1 MKVKTINAIGTYN
14 VLKQV
19 KVNSLSDDSAIAV
32 WKDIKSLREVVN
44 DYEAAIDIAKKSVV
58 DDEFTAKQKE
68 YAELAAIANPTDEDK
83 AKANA
88 IKVYFDTKQ
97 AQINKYNNELLLK
110 EADID
115 VTKLTEA
122 ELLKAVKD
130 AGLNF
135 DAMEALE
142 MIME

>member
-19 KVNSLSDDSAIAV
+19 KINSLSDDSAIAV
-32 WKDIKSLREVVN
+32 WKDIKSLREIVN

-58 DDEFTAKQKE
+58 DDDFTAKQKE
-68 YAELAAIANPTDEDK
+68 YAELVAIANPTDEDK
-83 AKANA
+83 AKVDT
-88 IKVYFDTKQ
+88 IKAYFDAKQ
-97 AQINKYNNELLLK
+97 SQLNKYNNELLLK
-110 EADID
+110 EVDID
-115 VTKLTEA
+115 ITKLTEA

-135 DAMEALE
+135 EAMEALE
-142 MIME
+142 LVIE